1 MSARI
6 LLLLPTT
13 SYRTDDFMA
22 ATEHVGIPIDVV
34 VGSDR
39 RNVLEAFADGGT
51 LTLDFKRP
59 ARSLERIRAAGKAVT
74 PPATRAGESAERVWI
89 RPTLALGSVV
99 VLIVLLT
106 WGYRGVM
113 AGRLPFVKR
122 ARHTALIQVV
132 GRATLSPR
140 QSVCLVRTGPRLVLV
155 GLSNGSMSALD
166 VIDDPELTARLCGEA
181 AAGQPD
187 SHSAQF
193 QRCLEVEAGEYDRG
207 GAPAEKS
214 VAESGVDA
222 DAKIIQLKQKLA
234 GTIERIRERV
244 RRA

>member
-1 MSARI
+1 MPRMALAVLIALINSPIVFAQASASRNPDPDESKASAQSV
-6 LLLLPTT
+6 LP
-13 SYRTDDFMA
+13 DDAWNSPDIA
-22 ATEHVGIPIDVV
+22 AP
-34 VGSDR
+34 R
-39 RNVLEAFADGGT
+39 FAGRP
-51 LTLDFKRP
+51 LKRP
-59 ARSLERIRAAGKAVT
+59 ASKAVV
-74 PPATRAGESAERVWI
+74 PPATRAGPSAERAWI
-89 RPTLALGSVV
+89 RPTLALGGVV
-99 VLIVLLT
+99 ILIVFLA
-106 WGYRGVM
+106 WGYRGVT

-122 ARHTALIQVV
+122 ARHAALIQVV

-155 GLSNGSMSALD
+155 GLSNGSMTALD
-166 VIDDPELTARLCGEA
+166 VIDDADLTARLCGEA

-193 QRCLEVEAGEYDRG
+193 QRCLEVEAGEYGRG
-207 GAPAEKS
+207 DAPPETA
-214 VAESGVDA
+214 VAEADVDA